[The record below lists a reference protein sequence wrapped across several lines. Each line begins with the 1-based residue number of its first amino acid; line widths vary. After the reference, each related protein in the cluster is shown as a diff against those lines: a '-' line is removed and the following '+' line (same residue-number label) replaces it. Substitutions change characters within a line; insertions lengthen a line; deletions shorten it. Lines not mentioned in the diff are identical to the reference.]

1 MKALLTIEDT
11 PQGVRCKAY
20 WGSNDC
26 TDKPDES
33 VSMMVMANLTETIK
47 LMARNGAVKLEKEEA
62 HDQ

>member
-1 MKALLTIEDT
+1 MKALLSIEDT
-11 PQGVRCKAY
+11 PKGVRCRAF

-33 VSMMVMANLTETIK
+33 VSMMILANLSENIK
-47 LMARNGAVKLEKEEA
+47 HMARYGAVRLEKEET